1 MASSLNNAQ
10 TKKYANA
17 SPPRS
22 LGPLS
27 SLEEYVRPDWWRKV
41 FNATYLKT
49 GTYGV
54 IMIGEGLGMR
64 MTPMS

>member
-1 MASSLNNAQ
+1 
-10 TKKYANA
+10 
-17 SPPRS
+17 
-22 LGPLS
+22 LS